1 MSRGD
6 ALPLDFGRIMWDIP
20 HSNNFAGKKINV
32 APPLF
37 GGRADENMMM
47 KNAWAIASLG
57 WALAGTLFAAE
68 PSGRPVY
75 TLQECI
81 ELGLE
86 QAAPARNAARDE
98 LISQAKIGQ
107 VRAQLLPQ
115 LKARGSYKRL
125 DEASAFEFGGES
137 YPMGLEDNYAGSI
150 EVNQLLYSGGS
161 VGAALKA
168 AGLYNEI
175 AQVRVR
181 GVNNALVRDIRTGF
195 NDILL
200 QDEEVKVQEA
210 SLAQMEELLTQTESR
225 FRQQT
230 ASEFDVLTARVRVA
244 NKRPALIAARKQAEL
259 ARESFRSLVHLE
271 PGNFDLAGELVLD
284 PSARSLE
291 EWLAIAMEQRPELIE
306 LRRFLG
312 LREADIRAEQGGYM
326 PQIRAFAGYAG
337 QNPENGTANANWGW
351 GWNAGLTAEWDIFD
365 GALRRNAIRE
375 KRLEFEK
382 ARETLVDTERKV
394 ELEIRSLYLDL
405 VQAAETV
412 SASGDTVAEAEKGLE
427 IARTR
432 YDNGLSTYLDYTD
445 ANLALSIARLT
456 RLQALHDHMNAL
468 ARLQQASGD
477 GFETGESK

>member
-1 MSRGD
+1 MRAAGRNHETEEHADNPGPGGAPGGD
-6 ALPLDFGRIMWDIP
+6 
-20 HSNNFAGKKINV
+20 
-32 APPLF
+32 PP
-37 GGRADENMMM
+37 GGGA
-47 KNAWAIASLG
+47 
-57 WALAGTLFAAE
+57 
-68 PSGRPVY
+68 GRPVY

-81 ELGLE
+81 SLGLE

-98 LISQAKIGQ
+98 LISQARIGQ

-115 LKARGSYKRL
+115 LKARGSYTRL
-125 DEASAFEFGGES
+125 DEAAAFEFAGES
-137 YPMGLEDNYAGSI
+137 YAMGREDNYTGAV
-150 EVNQLLYSGGS
+150 EVDQLLYSGGS

-181 GVNNALVRDIRTGF
+181 GVNNELVRDICTGF
-195 NDILL
+195 NAILL
-200 QDEEVKVQEA
+200 QDEQVRVQEA
-210 SLAQMEELLTQTESR
+210 SLKQLEELLAQAESR

-244 NKRPALIAARKQAEL
+244 NKRPVLIAARKQAEL

-271 PGNFDLAGELVLD
+271 PGEFDLAGELVFE
-284 PSARSLE
+284 PAGRPLE
-291 EWLAIAMEQRPELIE
+291 EWLAIARDQRPELIE

-312 LREADIRAEQGGYM
+312 MREADIRAEQGGYV
-326 PQIRAFAGYAG
+326 PEIRAFAGYAG
-337 QNPENGTANANWGW
+337 QNPENGTASAGWDW
-351 GWNAGLTAEWDIFD
+351 GWNAGLTAEWSLFD
-365 GALRRNAIRE
+365 GALRRNVIRE
-375 KRLEFEK
+375 KRLELDK
-382 ARETLVDTERKV
+382 ARETLADTERKV

-412 SASGDTVAEAEKGLE
+412 AASGDTVAEAEKGLA

-456 RLQALHDHMNAL
+456 RLQALHDHMNARV
-468 ARLQQASGD
+468 RLQQASGE